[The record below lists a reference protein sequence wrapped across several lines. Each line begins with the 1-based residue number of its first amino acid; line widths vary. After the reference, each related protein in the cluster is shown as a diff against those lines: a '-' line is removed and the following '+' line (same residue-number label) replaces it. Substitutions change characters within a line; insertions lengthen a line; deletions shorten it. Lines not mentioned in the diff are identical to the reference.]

1 MSDSDALAMVVT
13 FRAAPGRYDDLRREL
28 LAIVGPTRAED
39 GCLQYD
45 LHEDRDDPEVLAFYE
60 VWRDAAAHAAHD
72 ATPHVE
78 HIRAVL
84 PGLTVAEPAVTRMRP
99 IEP

>member
-1 MSDSDALAMVVT
+1 MSNDALAMYVG

-45 LHEDRDDPEVLAFYE
+45 LHEDREDPDVLAFYE
-60 VWRDAAAHAAHD
+60 VWRDVEAHRAHD
-72 ATPHVE
+72 AAPHIE
-78 HIRAVL
+78 HIRSVL
-84 PGLTVAEPAVTRMRP
+84 PELTVGEHTVIRMRP
-99 IEP
+99 LEP